1 MENGFSLEDG
11 QIVKHEPKTAFQMEF
26 GGIATKNTNATEE
39 YEKTF
44 VRILS
49 EVFGE
54 PKEKVGILFTGG
66 LDSTII
72 LNVIKEQ

>member
-1 MENGFSLEDG
+1 
-11 QIVKHEPKTAFQMEF
+11 MEF